1 MTERH
6 KSLAQRR
13 EELVTKSAIQR
24 EQFAAM
30 VAEVWQPGALSTGR
44 NILSQA
50 RERPLLAGVLATL
63 AFLFF
68 RKRRLFSLLAA
79 GIVVFKTWLRYSPW
93 VVPHL
98 RKLWQHY
105 QRRRLTRG

>member
-1 MTERH
+1 MTEEQ
-6 KSLAQRR
+6 KTLAQRR

-24 EQFAAM
+24 EQLAAM
-30 VAEVWQPGALSTGR
+30 MADAWQPGALLTGK

-50 RERPLLAGVLATL
+50 REKPMLSGLMTIL

-79 GIVVFKTWLRYSPW
+79 SAVALKTWMRFSPY
-93 VVPHL
+93 VMPFL
-98 RKLWQHY
+98 RKLRQY
-105 QRRRLTRG
+105 QQNRRLTR

>member
-1 MTERH
+1 MTESP

-13 EELVTKSAIQR
+13 EELVAKSAIQR
-24 EQFAAM
+24 EQMAAM
-30 VAEVWQPGALSTGR
+30 VKDVWQPGALSTGK

-50 RERPLLAGVLATL
+50 REKPLLSGFLATL

-68 RKRRLFSLLAA
+68 RKHRLFSLLAA
-79 GIVVFKTWLRYSPW
+79 GVVTFRTWVRHSPF
-93 VVPHL
+93 VMPYL

-105 QRRRLTRG
+105 QKRRLSR